1 MPSLN
6 RHKIN
11 AFVYTYIK
19 STYSLFDGRMV
30 DGEVLLGYVIY
41 YSGQQSRGRRTTND
55 ERRNENRNEVHSIL
69 KSLTSTVHLK
79 RNMLL
84 LTLIGL
90 CFIITSTCGFSVQTH
105 NRLQPATI
113 GGARSSASRVSL
125 LRLQRPTN
133 KEEDNFDP
141 DQVLKDNDEGQP
153 QNPISLWFANLI
165 KNDYELAE
173 SFFAAAFI
181 STMVIISQELLRM
194 QMYGDHYIP
203 FSKGSSPGSLF

>member
-1 MPSLN
+1 
-6 RHKIN
+6 
-11 AFVYTYIK
+11 
-19 STYSLFDGRMV
+19 
-30 DGEVLLGYVIY
+30 
-41 YSGQQSRGRRTTND
+41 
-55 ERRNENRNEVHSIL
+55 
-69 KSLTSTVHLK
+69 
-79 RNMLL
+79 MLL

-133 KEEDNFDP
+133 KEEDNDSFQEKLDNLFFDP